1 MLKIMLGWRLS
12 FNACHYAGTKR
23 HSSTSPSA
31 DRFFYNAFG
40 SPLMLHFFHYN
51 AQYCLSYTCTEAFVM
66 FIVNNKVSELMFFI
80 DQKIMV

>member
-1 MLKIMLGWRLS
+1 MPVIMLEQNDTLPPRPLVIGV
-12 FNACHYAGTKR
+12 
-23 HSSTSPSA
+23 
-31 DRFFYNAFG
+31 FYNAFG

-51 AQYCLSYTCTEAFVM
+51 AQYCLSYTCTEAFLM

>member
-1 MLKIMLGWRLS
+1 MLEQNDTLPPRPLLIV
-12 FNACHYAGTKR
+12 
-23 HSSTSPSA
+23 
-31 DRFFYNAFG
+31 FFYNAFG

-51 AQYCLSYTCTEAFVM
+51 AQYCLSYTCTEAFLM